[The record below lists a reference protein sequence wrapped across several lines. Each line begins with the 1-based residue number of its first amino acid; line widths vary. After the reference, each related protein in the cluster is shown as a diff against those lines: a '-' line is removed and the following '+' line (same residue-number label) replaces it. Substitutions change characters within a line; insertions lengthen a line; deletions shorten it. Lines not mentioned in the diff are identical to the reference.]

1 MQESKENQPDSF
13 GDAPVSKDNQ
23 HNSFGEDAPVTRR
36 EMERW
41 EQGGRIEMEAREL
54 HIRDEFKEVQRQFEA
69 LAGKIEEVADVA
81 DRVEEMSG
89 QMNQLLRM
97 VQQVIDNN
105 KPAAAAEAAS
115 NIDGPGRRA
124 RERQI
129 QKLELGNDVALW
141 RKLGPRRHWFIRGWI
156 PPSTVESVAN
166 LQAMLG
172 DMLEVTPEVAQQL
185 RSLGGFEILGFRLR
199 MDGGFNDR
207 DVPVADRFDL
217 LRQALGAILS
227 LGLKDTVAADALCL
241 ARTHKLNDCFVDA
254 NTSLRAHVLKYYDFL
269 EGRET
274 IFFLGDMIND
284 DLRLWIGDLTRICL
298 LYTSPSPRD
307 KRQSRMP
314 SSA

>member
-1 MQESKENQPDSF
+1 M
-13 GDAPVSKDNQ
+13 
-23 HNSFGEDAPVTRR
+23 
-36 EMERW
+36 
-41 EQGGRIEMEAREL
+41 
-54 HIRDEFKEVQRQFEA
+54 
-69 LAGKIEEVADVA
+69 A

-172 DMLEVTPEVAQQL
+172 DMLEVTPEVAQL
-185 RSLGGFEILGFRLR
+185 LAA
-199 MDGGFNDR
+199 
-207 DVPVADRFDL
+207 PVAGQIRDLGISPAHGWWLQRPRRARSKPVRF
-217 LRQALGAILS
+217 
-227 LGLKDTVAADALCL
+227 VASSC
-241 ARTHKLNDCFVDA
+241 HHQSSV
-254 NTSLRAHVLKYYDFL
+254 
-269 EGRET
+269 
-274 IFFLGDMIND
+274 
-284 DLRLWIGDLTRICL
+284 CL

-307 KRQSRMP
+307 
-314 SSA
+314 